1 MPRGQKSPT
10 RRRSSRSRLN
20 PRATA
25 WSQNNANINSYLKEI
40 NEVRMS
46 SANKNKRNMN
56 KYLKEINVERSR
68 GGSRRTRKR
77 KNC

>member
-1 MPRGQKSPT
+1 MPRGHRSPT
-10 RRRSSRSRLN
+10 RRRGSRSRLSA
-20 PRATA
+20 RATS
-25 WSQNNANINSYLKEI
+25 WSPNNANINSYLKEI

-56 KYLKEINVERSR
+56 KYLKEINEERSR